1 MDFRKITL
9 FICVFLFVCSPA
21 LCAKKSKKNKAS
33 KTEKVKEEKSE
44 KIESVEVQNHTTEKK
59 SPAEGSP
66 LDLMKRGKI
75 DELKNR
81 FSFKYDID
89 EADDDGNTLLH
100 LAAINDDGDLCTFFM
115 LKGADPDLKNKES
128 DTPLHMA
135 IKNSCINASK
145 AIVAMNPETLFSRDA
160 KGHTALDMGLAK
172 NDAYYDIFIT
182 TRVGEIRDTEGQTIV
197 HYFVKT
203 KNYKGINECVK
214 KGIPINVCDN
224 AGISPLEIALQNLD
238 DDISVRVAYELIL
251 GGAQDFST
259 DYTYFVQTVSSRNFT
274 LRLQDGQTPLHL
286 ASIMGH
292 KAIAKF
298 LLENGADVKAQ
309 DSSGA
314 TALHEALR
322 YGNLEIARMLI
333 AANANLNAAD
343 NIGKTPAMVVYPK
356 EKAME
361 TYGLLAENHADFTR
375 KDMFGDTVLH
385 TACMCGTDS
394 EVIRFLIE
402 HGAEVNAKNKEG
414 STPLCIAV
422 QKKNVDVVRV
432 LAENGADIHAKD
444 AQGISPVIGAMI
456 NSQEMLKAILTTEN
470 VMTVDSEGNTP
481 LHIALLYDAP
491 LSRVK
496 YILSQTS
503 DVNLRNREGNS
514 PLFICVLKNRKEV
527 GEALLQKGADIFCSN
542 NNNNSPLRLA
552 LKYSVQVPTVQDWLL
567 NSDTIYS
574 TDGSGNT
581 VLHYAAEWQYGPAIT
596 YLLGRNADVN
606 AKNAKG
612 ETVLFSAA
620 KSNNPEII
628 QKIVDGGAD
637 LYARDNMG
645 STAIHIAVRFDANV
659 SVEKLLSLGID
670 VNAQN
675 SSGKSALSE
684 AVLSSKVEVAKILLQ
699 NGANPNCCDINGVT
713 VLMDAIRGCNEAVVH
728 LLLENGASP
737 NAQDINGRNAYHEA
751 AFMGDVDIIKII
763 RNAGGNAL
771 ARDKQGKTPFSIVM
785 NSSNDVIMEILGSN
799 KNITDSDGNT
809 PLHIVVKQNGKL
821 ELLQTL
827 LNAGY
832 PVDARN
838 SSGYTALNIAI
849 EQNDVE
855 YACLLLG
862 HGANPFQMIDQ
873 KGRNG
878 VTISLEKNNKNMIEN
893 IVKYAGNKC
902 DVQGNNLLH
911 YAAKTSEIDVVQY
924 LVLCGMIDKYGK
936 NVSGDTP
943 AIVAQRWKRPQEIIQ
958 LLQ

>member
-1 MDFRKITL
+1 MNAKKIALLIGVSL
-9 FICVFLFVCSPA
+9 FICSPA
-21 LCAKKSKKNKAS
+21 LCAKKAKKSKAA
-33 KTEKVKEEKSE
+33 KSE
-44 KIESVEVQNHTTEKK
+44 KAEKTETVKVENTNAKETSETK
-59 SPAEGSP
+59 STKENSP
-66 LDLMKRGKI
+66 LDLMRRGKI
-75 DELKNR
+75 DELKNS
-81 FSFKYDID
+81 FSYQFDID
-89 EADDDGNTLLH
+89 EADEDGNTILH
-100 LAAINDDGDLCTFFM
+100 MAALKDDGELCTFFM
-115 LKGADPDLKNKES
+115 LKGADPDLKNKDS
-128 DTPLHMA
+128 DTALHVA
-135 IKNSCINASK
+135 IKGNCLNAAK

-160 KGHTALDMGLAK
+160 KGRTALDLGLQK
-172 NDAYYDIFIT
+172 DNSYYDVFVT

-203 KNYKGINECVK
+203 QNYKGINECVK

-224 AGISPLEIALQNLD
+224 AGITPLEIALQSLN
-238 DDISVRVAYELIL
+238 DDISVRVASELIL
-251 GGAQDFST
+251 GGAEDFST

-292 KAIAKF
+292 NAIAKY

-314 TALHEALR
+314 TPLHEALR

-333 AANANLNAAD
+333 TAGANLNAAD
-343 NIGKTPAMVVYPK
+343 NIGKTPAMLVFSK

-385 TACMCGTDS
+385 TVCMCGS
-394 EVIRFLIE
+394 EPEVITFLIE

-432 LAENGADIHAKD
+432 LAEAGADIHAKD
-444 AQGISPVIGAMI
+444 AQGISPVIGALI
-456 NSQEMLKAILTTEN
+456 NSQEMLKALITQKN
-470 VMTVDSEGNTP
+470 VVTVDSEGNTP

-496 YILSQTS
+496 YILSQTE
-503 DVNLRNREGNS
+503 DVNLRNRDGNS

-527 GEALLQKGADIFCSN
+527 GEALLQKGADIFCAN

-596 YLLGRNADVN
+596 YLLGRNADIN

-628 QKIVDGGAD
+628 QKVVDGGAD

-645 STAIHIAVRFDANV
+645 STAIHIAVRWDANIA
-659 SVEKLLSLGID
+659 VEKLLSLGVD

-684 AVLSSKVEVAKILLQ
+684 AVLSSKIEVARVLLK

-713 VLMDAIRGCNEAVVH
+713 VLMDAIRGCNEAVVR

-751 AFMGDVDIIKII
+751 AFMGDVDIIEII
-763 RNAGGNAL
+763 RNAGGNPL

-785 NSSNDVIMEILGSN
+785 NNSDDVIMAILGNN

-838 SSGYTALNIAI
+838 SSGYTALNIAV
-849 EQNDVE
+849 EQNDVDR
-855 YACLLLG
+855 AVLLLG

-878 VTISLEKNNKNMIEN
+878 VTIALEKNNQKMIEN
-893 IVKYAGNKC
+893 IVKYAGNKS
-902 DVQGNNLLH
+902 DVQGNNILH
-911 YAAKTSEIDVVQY
+911 YAAKSSPAEIVQY
-924 LVLCGMIDKYGK
+924 LVNCGLVDKNKK

-943 AIVAQRWKRPQEIIQ
+943 AVMAERWKRSADIIN
-958 LLQ
+958 LLK